1 MHPVISSELIFLD
14 YNILVFIFSS
24 KKKNKPTLKEPL
36 FSFIFSILE
45 GGILLQWLIKMRI
58 VLLAIQDSLIIL
70 SLVITCQVNSL
81 SVSLGNSPLF
91 PQGQVFP
98 IVPNHSSIFLKNKL
112 FSLAFLCDQTH
123 VLLSE
128 KTRQSIL
135 YYSKVSIKA

>member
-24 KKKNKPTLKEPL
+24 KRKNKPTLKEPL
-36 FSFIFSILE
+36 FSFIFSILG

-58 VLLAIQDSLIIL
+58 LLLAIQDSLIIL

-135 YYSKVSIKA
+135 Y